1 MRRPLPCLAAGLL
14 ALSAGA
20 AGGGAAAP
28 PPLEHV
34 VVTLKAQA
42 SLGGITGTRGARIE
56 EVIRRHKAQADAG
69 YARFSTRLGAWR
81 ARGRVT
87 SVKRLWVVNGFAITA
102 TPDVVAALT
111 ADPAVARISAD
122 RAPIVP
128 AESGPTEWNVSALG
142 APSVWNLEDTGKGVV
157 VATLDSGVDVDHPDL
172 ATRWRGGTNS
182 WFDPY
187 GQHPTTPTDLTGH
200 GTGVMGVIVGGSAG
214 GTAIGV
220 APEAKWIAA
229 RVFNDQGMSTVSAT
243 HQAFQWLLDPDHNP
257 ATADAPQVV
266 NASWSF
272 ASPGCNLEFAPDIQA
287 LRSAGILPV
296 FAAGNFGS
304 ADASPANNPGALAV
318 GSTTS
323 TDAIAADSSR
333 GPSACGEASTTFPE
347 ITAPGVGIR
356 TADLLG
362 QYSTESGTSL
372 AAPHVAG
379 ALALMLSAHPGLA
392 AVEQEAALEQT
403 AIDLGTPGPDDTF
416 GHGRLDALAAYRWAT
431 GPLPDLTGP
440 VVSGAGASPSPVGAG
455 PVDLTVTAVDAAGIT
470 AAAEWFEGPDP
481 GPGTA
486 TPWRRSTAHS
496 TRPRNPSPRLSRP
509 PRSIREPTR
518 SACARG
524 TTPATGEPR
533 SSRRSSSIMPARG
546 SPTSPSRRPRWPAPP
561 RRP

>member
-1 MRRPLPCLAAGLL
+1 M
-14 ALSAGA
+14 
-20 AGGGAAAP
+20 
-28 PPLEHV
+28 
-34 VVTLKAQA
+34 
-42 SLGGITGTRGARIE
+42 
-56 EVIRRHKAQADAG
+56 
-69 YARFSTRLGAWR
+69 
-81 ARGRVT
+81 T

-416 GHGRLDALAAYRWAT
+416 GHGRW
-431 GPLPDLTGP
+431 
-440 VVSGAGASPSPVGAG
+440 
-455 PVDLTVTAVDAAGIT
+455 
-470 AAAEWFEGPDP
+470 
-481 GPGTA
+481 
-486 TPWRRSTAHS
+486 
-496 TRPRNPSPRLSRP
+496 TRSPR
-509 PRSIREPTR
+509 
-518 SACARG
+518 
-524 TTPATGEPR
+524 TGGRQVPYR
-533 SSRRSSSIMPARG
+533 
-546 SPTSPSRRPRWPAPP
+546 T
-561 RRP
+561 